1 MPLESF
7 TSVDA
12 AGRPQLEVDEQV
24 SFTADNTQLFLRA
37 DKSEGQGTLFVTTK
51 HLIWLS
57 LDHSVGY
64 RMDYPYVLLHAVSRD
79 TSSFPHPCLYA
90 QLDDEVAEEAF
101 ATASMR
107 QQAPAEGD
115 EDEGE
120 DDEEEEPQPI
130 SDLRF
135 VPENAGIRESNSACA
150 HSAVFGDDRLGISAW
165 GRESL
170 RCSFCVRLRLSDC
183 VVLQW
188 MHCTRP

>member
-12 AGRPQLEVDEQV
+12 AGRPQLEVEEQV

-135 VPENAGIRESNSACA
+135 VPENAGIRESNSVRATAPCA
-150 HSAVFGDDRLGISAW
+150 
-165 GRESL
+165 ETM
-170 RCSFCVRLRLSDC
+170 RCGC
-183 VVLQW
+183 QHW
-188 MHCTRP
+188 EM